1 MTSGGTA
8 RKETVCFDSGTSDG
22 CHAGMIE
29 VASSEPPGPDG
40 APLLAESAVP
50 CGQGVMVWAARTGGA
65 SSTATGSAT
74 GGAVACQSDAAIA
87 SAGAVACA
95 PPARSGSAANDCASG
110 TASGTAS
117 NGSTSGTST
126 TASESNSDST
136 ARGSATAM

>member
-50 CGQGVMVWAARTGGA
+50 CGQAMMVWA
-65 SSTATGSAT
+65 TGS
-74 GGAVACQSDAAIA
+74 GAGADAAT
-87 SAGAVACA
+87 SAGSGNSGSGSGAAGVGSGA
-95 PPARSGSAANDCASG
+95 GSAAGN
-110 TASGTAS
+110 T
-117 NGSTSGTST
+117 GSV
-126 TASESNSDST
+126 AI
-136 ARGSATAM
+136 ATG